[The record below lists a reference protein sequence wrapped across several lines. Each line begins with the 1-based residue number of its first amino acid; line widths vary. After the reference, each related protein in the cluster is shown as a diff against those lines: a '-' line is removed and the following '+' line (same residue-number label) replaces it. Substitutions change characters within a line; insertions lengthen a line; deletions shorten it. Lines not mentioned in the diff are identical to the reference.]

1 MKNSKSYLVRK
12 GLPLLLILLSAA
24 ISCSKDSEDYSGNNG
39 GNGNTVKIQGFAF
52 SPATIS
58 VKAGTTITWTN
69 YDNVAHTVTSDDGL
83 FDSGSISMNDSFS
96 QKFDSTGTFA
106 YHCTP
111 HPQMT
116 ASVVVT
122 E

>member
-1 MKNSKSYLVRK
+1 MKSSKSYIVKL
-12 GLPLLLILLSAA
+12 GLPVVLALIST
-24 ISCSKDSEDYSGNNG
+24 ISGCSKEDDGYGNNSG

-52 SPATIS
+52 SPATIT
-58 VKAGTTITWTN
+58 VKTGTTITWTN
-69 YDNVAHTVTSDDGL
+69 YDDMAHTVTSDDGL
-83 FDSGSISMNDSFS
+83 FDSGSISKNATFS

-122 E
+122 Q